1 MNSLDLI
8 EEEIRKSKRKILWI
22 GNGGKK
28 LTSEVEK
35 FIDLGFAVITST
47 QGRGVID
54 ENHEMCLGSFNAIPK
69 VEKFYSSLDLMIV
82 VGSRLRGH
90 ETKDMSLKLPD
101 NLIQIDIDPNAEN
114 RTYPSKIFHLGDG
127 KKVLENLYERL
138 DDIKNIDEN
147 WIHEVKSLK
156 KEIKKDYKEFLK
168 IYGEFPEI
176 IERNLPKNARW
187 IRDVTISNSTWG
199 NRLMPVQKWYQNIY
213 PVGAGIGLSLIHISE
228 PTRPY

>member
-90 ETKDMSLKLPD
+90 ETKDMSLKLP
-101 NLIQIDIDPNAEN
+101 
-114 RTYPSKIFHLGDG
+114 TS
-127 KKVLENLYERL
+127 
-138 DDIKNIDEN
+138 
-147 WIHEVKSLK
+147 
-156 KEIKKDYKEFLK
+156 
-168 IYGEFPEI
+168 
-176 IERNLPKNARW
+176 
-187 IRDVTISNSTWG
+187 
-199 NRLMPVQKWYQNIY
+199 
-213 PVGAGIGLSLIHISE
+213 
-228 PTRPY
+228 